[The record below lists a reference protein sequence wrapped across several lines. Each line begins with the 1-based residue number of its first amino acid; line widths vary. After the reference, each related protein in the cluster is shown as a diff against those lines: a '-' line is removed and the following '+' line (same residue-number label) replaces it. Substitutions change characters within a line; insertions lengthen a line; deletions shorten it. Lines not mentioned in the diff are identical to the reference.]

1 MLKLIIFL
9 RPFARYLLIAWLLT
23 IIILSSIPNIPT
35 LKIHTAHDEFRLDYL
50 IHFSEYGILTFIT
63 FLSFAGNE
71 FRVSFRKMLLITIC
85 LSVFAYL
92 DEFHQ
97 KIIPGRTYNI
107 KDFLSNESGVIVA
120 AIITIILFRFIHP
133 EAAKDTH
140 RETGTTLE
148 ETPGDPSLRSG

>member
-1 MLKLIIFL
+1 MLKLVVFL

-35 LKIHTAHDEFRLDYL
+35 LKIHTAHNEFRLDYL

-63 FLSFAGNE
+63 FLSFAGDE
-71 FRVSFRKMLLITIC
+71 FRLRFRKILLITIC
-85 LSVFAYL
+85 LTLFAYL

-107 KDFLSNESGVIVA
+107 RDFLSNASGVLVAVIFTIV
-120 AIITIILFRFIHP
+120 IFDVIKGRIRD
-133 EAAKDTH
+133 KN
-140 RETGTTLE
+140 
-148 ETPGDPSLRSG
+148 